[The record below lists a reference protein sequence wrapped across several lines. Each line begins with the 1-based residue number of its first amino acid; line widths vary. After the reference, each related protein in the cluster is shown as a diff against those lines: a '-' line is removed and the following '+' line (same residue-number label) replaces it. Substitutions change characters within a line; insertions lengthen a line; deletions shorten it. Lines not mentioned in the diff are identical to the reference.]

1 MRIDQERWYIRHYA
15 WIGLTALWIIG
26 FIGAISRFI
35 MASYQVQIA
44 EDLHV
49 SRGFI
54 SAAWSTN
61 LFIAALCAPIGGRL
75 VDRFGAKKVMLIS
88 SMFSIAGTGLVCIS
102 HHPAAFFIGYGIL
115 SGLAGLAAST
125 AYVLLFR
132 WFERHKA
139 KAAGILSSASSV
151 GLAICTPVFLSN
163 SSLSWQDA
171 FLLSALLG
179 LVVTVPIILFLI
191 RPTERNSLMKNEQ
204 LPHTEDPPAEAPNQQ
219 VAHSQGAFYLPFVIV
234 AFALFTCGINMGTVE
249 MNLVAIHQLASVPSG
264 MIALSMSILGVMEI
278 IGSLVFGS
286 LMDIMNK
293 RSALML
299 LYGIRILSFAILL
312 LHTSWSPILFAI
324 TFGVTYLGAVPGGML
339 VANEFTNKTGR
350 LIGNLMLFHQAGG
363 ILGALVGGIAF
374 DVFHNYQVLIV
385 LDAVLCGIAVVGY
398 SVLKLRKFI
407 HKGELYHAG

>member
-1 MRIDQERWYIRHYA
+1 MQMNQERWYVRHYA

-35 MASYQVQIA
+35 MASYQVQMS

-88 SMFSIAGTGLVCIS
+88 SLFSVAGTGLVWIGR
-102 HHPAAFFIGYGIL
+102 HPAAFFIGYGIL

-125 AYVLLFR
+125 AYVLLFK

-163 SSLSWQDA
+163 SRLLWQDA
-171 FLLSALLG
+171 FLISALLG
-179 LVVTVPIILFLI
+179 LVITVPIILFVI
-191 RPTERNSLMKNEQ
+191 RSSEQHSQMKNEQ
-204 LPHTEDPPAEAPNQQ
+204 PQNLASSSEASDQQ
-219 VAHSQGAFYLPFVIV
+219 VTFTQGTFYLPFFIV

-249 MNLVAIHQLASVPSG
+249 MNLVAIHQLAAVPSG

-278 IGSLVFGS
+278 AGSLVFGS

-293 RSALML
+293 RSALIM

-339 VANEFTNKTGR
+339 VASEFTNKKGR

-385 LDAVLCGIAVVGY
+385 LDAILCGIAVVGY
-398 SVLKLRKFI
+398 SILKLRKFV